1 MNHYPLDNSIAF
13 SSNYP
18 KDSDSFGGCH
28 YPAFEQP
35 GPAQQRK
42 LEASGIQ
49 KILIHGNLTHSPSGL
64 VAGLKIRIHWS
75 PVDLVVTPEFVSF
88 ALKSPKESG
97 Q

>member
-49 KILIHGNLTHSPSGL
+49 KILIHGKFN
-64 VAGLKIRIHWS
+64 A
-75 PVDLVVTPEFVSF
+75 F
-88 ALKSPKESG
+88 AEWFG
-97 Q
+97 RRT

>member
-18 KDSDSFGGCH
+18 KDSDLFGGCH

-35 GPAQQRK
+35 GPAQQRN

-49 KILIHGNLTHSPSGL
+49 KILTHSPSGL
-64 VAGLKIRIHWS
+64 GAGLKIRIHWS
-75 PVDLVVTPEFVSF
+75 RVDLVVTPEFVSF